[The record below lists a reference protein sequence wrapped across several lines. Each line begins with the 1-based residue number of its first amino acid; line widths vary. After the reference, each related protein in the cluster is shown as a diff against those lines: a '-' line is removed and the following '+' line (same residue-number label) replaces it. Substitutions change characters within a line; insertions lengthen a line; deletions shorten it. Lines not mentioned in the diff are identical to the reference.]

1 MNSIGVD
8 LHKKIIT
15 VCVMDAA
22 LCVLARKTLYCNQPT
37 EITKFFR
44 QFCPFR
50 VVVEAT
56 ASYQWFV
63 ELVEP
68 LADAIQLANPKKLRV
83 IAESTKKT
91 DRLDAQV
98 LAEFL
103 AQGHDPP
110 VVYAHAQAAPAPCPG
125 ATAAA
130 HSGPNHGRAEQ
141 APENPQRLQ
150 RRPSRPVF
158 KPQRRQ
164 YTMSLALSDADRFVV
179 DQLWD
184 DYEHHDKQLSDLWN
198 TLKKFANKATHRE
211 KEARE
216 VLKTVPGVGPV
227 TVEVVLSEVGDFG
240 HFRNAKAVCRYAGL
254 APVVRQSGGKR
265 AKDLGI
271 SKEGSGL
278 LRWALV
284 EASWRLIRTSPKWE
298 RVFERIKKRAGA
310 KRAIVA
316 VARKLLCVVYA
327 MLRTMTPYRIL
338 AA

>member
-1 MNSIGVD
+1 MRGRSTRRFCRTFEVEENLRCSTCSSCSPDSEPCDELDRRRPPQEDYHRLRHGRSF
-8 LHKKIIT
+8 
-15 VCVMDAA
+15 VCPGAEY
-22 LCVLARKTLYCNQPT
+22 LYCNQPT

-103 AQGHDPP
+103 AGHDPP

-158 KPQRRQ
+158 KR
-164 YTMSLALSDADRFVV
+164 
-179 DQLWD
+179 
-184 DYEHHDKQLSDLWN
+184 
-198 TLKKFANKATHRE
+198 
-211 KEARE
+211 
-216 VLKTVPGVGPV
+216 
-227 TVEVVLSEVGDFG
+227 
-240 HFRNAKAVCRYAGL
+240 RNASTQCPSR
-254 APVVRQSGGKR
+254 
-265 AKDLGI
+265 
-271 SKEGSGL
+271 
-278 LRWALV
+278 
-284 EASWRLIRTSPKWE
+284 
-298 RVFERIKKRAGA
+298 
-310 KRAIVA
+310 
-316 VARKLLCVVYA
+316 
-327 MLRTMTPYRIL
+327 
-338 AA
+338 